1 MPDKISMISLLVC
14 LGLIYFTAIFFWL
27 RYLCLRSFSTT
38 ERRGYFIRRL
48 LDMILYIPI
57 GLQAAF
63 LFCYALFHLPVIG
76 NKLSGLFEMVVLDN
90 KANHYPDFY
99 PLQIIFIASL
109 LLAVNYIL
117 QRMAAAHSDKITAG
131 LLQFF
136 IFMASLFLLR
146 TLVQNIYESIGWSG
160 AGHILIGYN
169 NYYGWFLV
177 IVITLVF
184 SVFGGG
190 MPKTDAN
197 TKYMALASRL
207 LWLYCFITLLFGLPR
222 IIYLVT
228 ERLN

>member
-1 MPDKISMISLLVC
+1 MPQKISMISLIVC
-14 LGLIYFTAIFFWL
+14 LGLIYFSAIFFWL
-27 RYLCLRSFSTT
+27 RYLCLRSFNTA

-48 LDMILYIPI
+48 LDMVLYIPI

-76 NKLSGLFEMVVLDN
+76 KKLSGLFEMVVLDN

-117 QRMAAAHSDKITAG
+117 IRKVGMVREKVPKF

-136 IFMASLFLLR
+136 IFIASLLLLR
-146 TLVQNIYESIGWSG
+146 TLVQNIYESTGWNR
-160 AGHILIGYN
+160 AGHIPVEYS
-169 NYYGWFLV
+169 NYYAWV
-177 IVITLVF
+177 PAIVISLVF
-184 SVFGGG
+184 SVAGGG
-190 MPKTDAN
+190 IKKTDAN
-197 TKYMALASRL
+197 TKYMALASWL
-207 LWLYCFITLLFGLPR
+207 LWFYCFIAFVVGLPR
-222 IIYLVT
+222 IIYLII